1 MIVVLDTNVCVSALQ
16 FTSTQSTPTLALAKA
31 VNQDTIA
38 TCDAIEHELVRI
50 LMHRFNWTPQHT
62 EETLRRMLENSIRV
76 TIHGTVKI
84 CRDPDDDMILEC
96 AERAHA
102 TVIVTGDKDL
112 LTLGSYKHTRIINP
126 AEYLQI

>member
-76 TIHGTVKI
+76 TI
-84 CRDPDDDMILEC
+84 
-96 AERAHA
+96 AHA